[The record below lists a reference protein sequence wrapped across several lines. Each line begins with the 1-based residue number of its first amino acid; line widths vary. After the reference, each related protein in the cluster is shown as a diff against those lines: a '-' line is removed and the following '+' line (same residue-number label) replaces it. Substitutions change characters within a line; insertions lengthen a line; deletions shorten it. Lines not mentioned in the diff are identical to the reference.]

1 MFYSAE
7 NSKRSMNISARPY
20 DPAKGLTL
28 EEHIRMESN
37 RAVALSRKGMRSS
50 LSSQSSIG
58 SADPL
63 SQASA
68 TKPFSDRTNL
78 VPNMFDLEFEVQRRT
93 EEVLKR
99 RAEVEIRNKYIEDE
113 VERRLRQF
121 GDLPAIQDLS
131 ASNQMNTSPALRLV
145 ISIVFSDFC
154 VDINS

>member
-1 MFYSAE
+1 
-7 NSKRSMNISARPY
+7 MNISARAY

-50 LSSQSSIG
+50 LSSQSSVG

-68 TKPFSDRTNL
+68 AKPFSDRTNL

-121 GDLPAIQDLS
+121 VDPPAIQDLS
-131 ASNQMNTSPALRLV
+131 ASDQMNTSPALR
-145 ISIVFSDFC
+145 
-154 VDINS
+154 

>member
-1 MFYSAE
+1 MI
-7 NSKRSMNISARPY
+7 ISARPY

-28 EEHIRMESN
+28 EENIRMESN

-68 TKPFSDRTNL
+68 TKPFSDQTNL
-78 VPNMFDLEFEVQRRT
+78 VPNMFDLEFEVQRHT

-113 VERRLRQF
+113 VERRLRQY

-131 ASNQMNTSPALRLV
+131 ASNRMNTSTSPALR
-145 ISIVFSDFC
+145 
-154 VDINS
+154 

>member
-58 SADPL
+58 LYS
-63 SQASA
+63 S
-68 TKPFSDRTNL
+68 
-78 VPNMFDLEFEVQRRT
+78 MFVMVVSGVKCLMFV
-93 EEVLKR
+93 
-99 RAEVEIRNKYIEDE
+99 
-113 VERRLRQF
+113 
-121 GDLPAIQDLS
+121 
-131 ASNQMNTSPALRLV
+131 AL
-145 ISIVFSDFC
+145 C
-154 VDINS
+154 VMI